1 MSNENSIPSAT
12 LSRLATLYQALL
24 DARSRDVECLNSAQ
38 IGALIGIPAAQVRK
52 DLSSL
57 GEGGVP
63 GVGYRVT
70 DLILG
75 IARCLKIDKKRR
87 FALVGAGR
95 LGQALASYT
104 GLAKMNFELVMAF
117 DNDPAK
123 IGKHAGDALIEPVAE
138 MPARLKQEGI
148 KVIVLTVPASAAQ
161 ATADAAISGG
171 ARWVLNF
178 TPAILQVPRNCIV
191 RDVSFTNEFAVL
203 AHYMEEG

>member
-1 MSNENSIPSAT
+1 MANDNSIPSAT
-12 LSRLATLYQALL
+12 LSRLAILYQALL
-24 DARSRDVECLNSAQ
+24 DAKTRDVDCLSSAQ
-38 IGALIGIPAAQVRK
+38 IGALTGIPAAQVRK
-52 DLSSL
+52 DLSSF
-57 GEGGVP
+57 GEHGVP
-63 GVGYRVT
+63 GVGYRVD
-70 DLILG
+70 DLLAS
-75 IARCLKIDKKRR
+75 IARCLKIDQTRR

-123 IGKHAGDALIEPVAE
+123 IGKHAGDALIEPVTE
-138 MPARLKQEGI
+138 MPARLKQEAI

-161 ATADAAISGG
+161 ATAEAAISGG
-171 ARWVLNF
+171 ARWILNF
-178 TPAILQVPRNCIV
+178 TPAILKVPDDCLV